1 MRRIRPRRSPA
12 VPLILLSWAG
22 AAAVVTLWWQNTPN
36 VVGNAE
42 WLVGGGRLT
51 GLLSGYSIALVVLLM
66 ARVPALERRVG
77 SDRVARWHAM
87 SGRYTLCLILAH
99 IVLIIWGYSAQAQTS
114 LVDQTVTVVTEYPDM
129 IKAVVGTGL
138 LLLIGLISAG
148 VVRRRMSYEA

>member
-51 GLLSGYSIALVVLLM
+51 G
-66 ARVPALERRVG
+66 
-77 SDRVARWHAM
+77 
-87 SGRYTLCLILAH
+87 
-99 IVLIIWGYSAQAQTS
+99 
-114 LVDQTVTVVTEYPDM
+114 
-129 IKAVVGTGL
+129 
-138 LLLIGLISAG
+138 
-148 VVRRRMSYEA
+148 